1 MADEDKSTKVKTTTT
16 PDDDDALLVFAYHA
30 VGALPFEAVRALAAK
45 TYIELMK
52 EEWPDKVAEIVSKH
66 RGTLQ

>member
-16 PDDDDALLVFAYHA
+16 HDDDALLVFAYHA
-30 VGALPFEAVRALAAK
+30 VGTLPFEAVRALAAK

-52 EEWPDKVAEIVSKH
+52 EEWPDKVAEILAKKP
-66 RGTLQ
+66 RTLQ